1 MAEFEQDPSVSGFAA
16 SAAGRAFDRS
26 VFWMRRFMEGCAI
39 GLTLSFVVVVLMAVY
54 YRYVL
59 NDSLVWTEEFI
70 RFTLFWLVLIG
81 AALVALENGHLR
93 IEVVQRIAPEPV
105 ANALESLA
113 RLCTIAFCVI
123 LAWQTY
129 ELFGRTTGT
138 SPALRFPMRW
148 VYAAMIF
155 GGIAT
160 IIGTVHAWL
169 WRRRHEMG
177 DLL

>member
-1 MAEFEQDPSVSGFAA
+1 MTVSRQGPSESDFIR
-16 SAAGRAFDRS
+16 SPLGRAFDML
-26 VFWMRRFMEGCAI
+26 VLWLRRAMEACTI
-39 GLTLSFVVVVLMAVY
+39 VLTLSFVVVVLMAVY

-81 AALVALENGHLR
+81 SALVALENGHLR
-93 IEVVQRIAPEPV
+93 IEVIQRISPAPV
-105 ANALESLA
+105 ARFLEMLA
-113 RLCTIAFCVI
+113 RLGTIAFGLI
-123 LAWQTY
+123 LAWQAY
-129 ELFGRTTGT
+129 ELFSRTTGT

-155 GGIAT
+155 GGVAIVIAT
-160 IIGTVHAWL
+160 IHAWL
-169 WRRRHEMG
+169 SGRTHEMR